1 MSHTNLSMEDRVLKT
16 VGIVGLGNMGLGMAR
31 NLLKKGFAVRGYDKR
46 PEGLAALSELGGIAS
61 GNANEVAQEAAAI
74 FLMVMNADQ
83 VEEIIAGG
91 LLDAMAPGATLIVS
105 ATIGAGPVQELAN
118 RLAGKRLH
126 LIDAPVSG
134 GKAGAEAGTLTLMV
148 ATPGHVLE
156 GNKDVLMGI
165 GSHLIHVGEAPGQG
179 QIVKSCLQALIGV
192 SFEGL
197 FEAIVLGAEAGV
209 SPEVL
214 GEVINNSFVGSKLT
228 AVATDHI
235 VARRFRNTG
244 SHISTMHKDIG
255 ISLDMA
261 RRLKV
266 PVPATEVAMQMFSS
280 AFAAI
285 PDGDNWCIV
294 ELLESMTKAGVE
306 RNKA

>member
-1 MSHTNLSMEDRVLKT
+1 MEDHPLKT
-16 VGIVGLGNMGLGMAR
+16 VGIIGLGNMGLGMAC

-46 PEGLAALSELGGIAS
+46 PEARTAFSKQGGIACS
-61 GNANEVAQEAAAI
+61 DPNEVVRDAAAT

-83 VEEIIAGG
+83 VEEIVAGG
-91 LLDAMAPGATLIVS
+91 LLNAMVRGTTLIIS
-105 ATIGAGPVQELAN
+105 ATIGARPVQELEIK
-118 RLAGKRLH
+118 LAGKHLH
-126 LIDAPVSG
+126 LIDSPVSG

-148 ATPGHVLE
+148 ATPSSVLE
-156 GNKDVLMGI
+156 SNKDVLMGV
-165 GSHLIHVGEAPGQG
+165 GSHLIHVGETPGQG

-197 FEAIVLGAEAGV
+197 FEAIVLGTEAGV
-209 SPEVL
+209 SPVVL

-235 VARRFRNTG
+235 AARRFRNTG
-244 SHISTMHKDIG
+244 SHISTMFKDIG
-255 ISLDMA
+255 ISLEMA
-261 RRLKV
+261 HRLDV
-266 PVPATEVAMQMFSS
+266 PVPATEVAMQMFDS

-294 ELLESMTKAGVE
+294 ELLESMTQANKWKEKA
-306 RNKA
+306 